1 MTTTGLIQHQT
12 TELTRLQ
19 VGPGPRSANLVVS
32 TLLEAEN
39 ITPLILEYQREGRK
53 CDLLFGFPLFSSAV
67 TRLAKIGQ
75 AIGLNN
81 LSVMVDHVNQLQYVH
96 ELAKQV
102 SARGDSW
109 PREKVNLYVKV
120 DMGGARSGVILGTQT
135 CTDLL
140 EGLKGFRTLEAC
152 NFVGLYSHAGHSYS
166 GNDRVEALTYLN
178 KELIALLNMRKA
190 FDTKDFLAARNGST
204 EPVILTVGATP
215 TTTSI
220 RNVVSSH
227 ERTEAETA
235 AIRELDNTFTAIRS
249 ADCKIEMHAGVY
261 PVLDVQQLATHALH
275 EEQLNWD
282 SLALTILTEVAS
294 LYSERKSPEA
304 LIVAGVLAL
313 ARDPCKAYPGWGIL
327 SPWQCP
333 GHFAFRGPPEEHKG
347 WQVAK
352 VSQEHG
358 ILRWMGDRKNMEP
371 LWIGQK
377 LRIWPNH
384 ACIAGAGFEYYL
396 VVDSRRAGREDEIVD
411 VWVRWNGW

>member
-1 MTTTGLIQHQT
+1 MLIQHQT

-19 VGPGPRSANLVVS
+19 VGPGPRPANLVVS
-32 TLLEAEN
+32 TLLEADN

-75 AIGLNN
+75 EIGLNN

-120 DMGGARSGVILGTQT
+120 DMGAARSGVILGTQT
-135 CTDLL
+135 CRDLL

-166 GNDRVEALTYLN
+166 VNDRVEALTYLN
-178 KELIALLNMRKA
+178 KELVALLDMRKA
-190 FDTKDFLAARNGST
+190 FDTKDFLASRGGFT
-204 EPVILTVGATP
+204 QPFILTVGATP

-220 RNVVSSH
+220 RNAVSSH
-227 ERTEAETA
+227 ERTEAESSA
-235 AIRELDNTFTAIRS
+235 MRELDNTFTAIRS

-261 PVLDVQQLATHALH
+261 PVLDIQQLATHALH

-294 LYSERKSPEA
+294 LYSERKRPEA
-304 LIVAGVLAL
+304 LIIAGVLAL

-333 GHFAFRGPPEEHKG
+333 GRYLCPHRRG
-347 WQVAK
+347 
-352 VSQEHG
+352 
-358 ILRWMGDRKNMEP
+358 
-371 LWIGQK
+371 
-377 LRIWPNH
+377 
-384 ACIAGAGFEYYL
+384 
-396 VVDSRRAGREDEIVD
+396 RRAR
-411 VWVRWNGW
+411 